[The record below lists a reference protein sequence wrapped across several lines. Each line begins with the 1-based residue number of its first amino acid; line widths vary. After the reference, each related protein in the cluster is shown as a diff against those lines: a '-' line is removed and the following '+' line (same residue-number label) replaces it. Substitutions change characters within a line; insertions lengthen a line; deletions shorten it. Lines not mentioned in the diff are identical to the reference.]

1 MIVESYQDVII
12 LSGSLE
18 SNHWETIHTAI
29 SLTLRRH
36 PSGVIIDCSGM
47 THMSAAG
54 AETFHDAMDFIRD
67 HDARIILAAVPDSI
81 MEVLKTVPEVKSQLP
96 VVPTV
101 EAARRSLDL
110 GHEVE
115 DDHGSKKKKKLVA
128 PEGAKKV
135 IVCLYTGTTVEE
147 DDAAMRIA
155 SNIADSFPSEINLL
169 CALVVPRHL
178 PLQSALEESEQ
189 SAAAAME
196 RAKSFF
202 DQRDIAH
209 VDRIERARDV
219 AGAIT
224 EVLEDVNPVMVILP
238 LSKDEM
244 KSDANQA
251 LVRMVTAKVGPP
263 VIFVRA

>member
-1 MIVESYQDVII
+1 MIVESYQDIII

-54 AETFHDAMDFIRD
+54 AETFHDAMDFIRH
-67 HDARIILAAVPDSI
+67 HDARIILAAVPEQI
-81 MEVLKTVPEVKSQLP
+81 MEVLKTVPEVRSQLP

-115 DDHGSKKKKKLVA
+115 DDLGKKKKKLVA
-128 PEGAKKV
+128 PENARDV
-135 IVCLYTGTTVEE
+135 VVCLYIGTSIEE
-147 DDAAMRIA
+147 DDAAMRVA
-155 SNIADSFPSEINLL
+155 SNIADSFPSEIHLV

-178 PLQSALEESEQ
+178 PLQAALEESER
-189 SAAAAME
+189 SAAHAMD
-196 RAKSFF
+196 RAKRFF
-202 DQRDIAH
+202 DDRQIAH
-209 VDRIERARDV
+209 LDRIERARDV
-219 AGAIT
+219 AGAIL
-224 EVLEDVNPVMVILP
+224 EVLTDIDPELIILP
-238 LSKDEM
+238 LSRNEM
-244 KSDANQA
+244 KSEDN
-251 LVRMVTAKVGPP
+251 LSIVRSVTAKILKP
-263 VIFVRA
+263 VVFVRG